1 MSTAVAPALA
11 RQYATA
17 RKLPRHT
24 AAVPLDVVVLR
35 SGIPDR
41 IPGRSLN
48 ISEGGVGLVTAGEL
62 FAGESVGLELFFPAM
77 SLPIRARAVVRYQ
90 GQLRCGVELVGLSL
104 QQREMLRSW
113 LQEQGQ
119 ETHEPV
125 KTTGTDETKPAR
137 VPRASA
143 SRAKRRAARIP
154 GHMIRIAVLSILVVA
169 FGWWHWQRG
178 WSEIEEQ
185 LPAEKVAIAQPQ
197 VIVPADVMEQR
208 LRHKVDPAY
217 PEEAGAAAEPQSL
230 VVLQAV
236 IGTDGS
242 VVRLQPVSGSE
253 VLAMAA
259 MDAVRWWRY
268 EPYMINGQPAEV
280 ETTVLVQ
287 FSQPAVSMNRK
298 QSR

>member
-24 AAVPLDVVVLR
+24 AAVSLDVVVLR

-48 ISEGGVGLVTAGEL
+48 ISEGGVGLVSAGEL
-62 FAGESVGLELFFPAM
+62 FAGESVALELFFPGM

-90 GQLRCGVELVGLSL
+90 GQLGAGVELVGLSF

-113 LQEQGQ
+113 LEEQGQ
-119 ETHEPV
+119 ETRAPV
-125 KTTGTDETKPAR
+125 KTAGTEETKAAR
-137 VPRASA
+137 VSTASA
-143 SRAKRRAARIP
+143 SRAKRRATRIP
-154 GHMIRIAVLSILVVA
+154 GHVIRIGVLSILVVT

-178 WSEIEEQ
+178 WNEIEEQ
-185 LPAEKVAIAQPQ
+185 LPAETAATLEPQ
-197 VIVPADVMEQR
+197 VIVPAEVMEQR
-208 LRHKVDPAY
+208 LRHKVDPPY
-217 PEEAGAAAEPQSL
+217 PEEAPVAGPHSL

-236 IGTDGS
+236 IGSDGS

-268 EPYMINGQPAEV
+268 EPYMVNGQPAEV
-280 ETTVLVQ
+280 ETTVQVQ
-287 FSQPAVSMNRK
+287 FSPPAVSLNRK
-298 QSR
+298 RSR